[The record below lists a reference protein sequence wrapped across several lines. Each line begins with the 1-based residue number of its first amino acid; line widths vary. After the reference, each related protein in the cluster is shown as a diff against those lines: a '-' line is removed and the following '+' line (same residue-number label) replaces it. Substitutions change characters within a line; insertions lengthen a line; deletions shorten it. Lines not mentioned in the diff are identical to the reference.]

1 MIDAGKEGEFSGYIK
16 GNPDGTEIWYGGKES
31 YQENSYRTEFALV
44 KGKKI
49 LKRIPLHISSGNILR
64 AAKDDGKLYIGD
76 LHNNTIYIISFLL
89 NPLRYQIDTIRT
101 AEPFTNILTAKNEFY
116 TLTNSGRINVW
127 NKKNL
132 QEQIAIGGDY
142 LPNSYY
148 KDRKGNIWVSTI
160 DKGLILYNKNRLNN
174 IQMPEGFT
182 NTNFLSIAAKV
193 DGALLAGN
201 YYGQLLEVKGNEAN
215 VHQVV
220 NKSMSRQRKILV
232 HHGDIYSFADESIR
246 VNYEPSPA
254 QHPRYQAPIGGKTA
268 VIYNDSIIVIGTTG
282 GFFKHNT
289 KTQKITVKTT
299 YIRVTSMAK
308 ANSGEIYIG
317 SIDGLYKFNVEKD
330 TVEQILPNNP
340 LLKARITAV
349 AYTPDSIL
357 WVAMANN
364 GIIVIKDN
372 KVIKNITMDEGLIS
386 NSCLSVTP
394 GRLNQIWVGTT
405 KGISIVNYK
414 YKNEKISFSIQ
425 NLSTKDGLTNN
436 GINEMLY
443 RNDTVYAATT
453 DGISVIPANITI
465 PDYNIPVYVTQMMV
479 NQRDTLIAAKYALEP
494 NQRNIFI
501 RFAAIELDGHFKN
514 FQYTLNDND
523 NWISLKENILNL
535 QLTHGNHILKVR
547 AVDVNGRIGKEI
559 LKIEFDIRIPFWETL
574 WFWLLTGILVQIIL
588 FYIIHRHLK
597 KRREE
602 KLARKI
608 ASVQT
613 AAIEQQAFT
622 SLMNPHFMF
631 NALNSI
637 QHYINLQDR
646 KNANRYLS
654 DFASLIR
661 RNFEAAQESF
671 VPLEEEIEN
680 IKIYL
685 NLELM
690 RFDDRF
696 QFTLTIDE
704 DLDVEDWMVPTMVL
718 QPLLENALL
727 HGIMPSAQP
736 GEISIRFREQEKDLL
751 IQITDNGIGV
761 ANSKVL
767 KGFDAHKSRGT
778 ELIYKRIKALS
789 HFGDKPIA
797 IIMEPAFDNETHP
810 GNQVS
815 LLIPHSLYDSWRA
828 ARP

>member
-1 MIDAGKEGEFSGYIK
+1 
-16 GNPDGTEIWYGGKES
+16 
-31 YQENSYRTEFALV
+31 
-44 KGKKI
+44 
-49 LKRIPLHISSGNILR
+49 
-64 AAKDDGKLYIGD
+64 
-76 LHNNTIYIISFLL
+76 
-89 NPLRYQIDTIRT
+89 
-101 AEPFTNILTAKNEFY
+101 
-116 TLTNSGRINVW
+116 
-127 NKKNL
+127 
-132 QEQIAIGGDY
+132 
-142 LPNSYY
+142 
-148 KDRKGNIWVSTI
+148 
-160 DKGLILYNKNRLNN
+160 
-174 IQMPEGFT
+174 
-182 NTNFLSIAAKV
+182 
-193 DGALLAGN
+193 
-201 YYGQLLEVKGNEAN
+201 
-215 VHQVV
+215 
-220 NKSMSRQRKILV
+220 
-232 HHGDIYSFADESIR
+232 
-246 VNYEPSPA
+246 
-254 QHPRYQAPIGGKTA
+254 
-268 VIYNDSIIVIGTTG
+268 
-282 GFFKHNT
+282 
-289 KTQKITVKTT
+289 
-299 YIRVTSMAK
+299 
-308 ANSGEIYIG
+308 
-317 SIDGLYKFNVEKD
+317 
-330 TVEQILPNNP
+330 
-340 LLKARITAV
+340 
-349 AYTPDSIL
+349 
-357 WVAMANN
+357 
-364 GIIVIKDN
+364 
-372 KVIKNITMDEGLIS
+372 
-386 NSCLSVTP
+386 
-394 GRLNQIWVGTT
+394 
-405 KGISIVNYK
+405 
-414 YKNEKISFSIQ
+414 
-425 NLSTKDGLTNN
+425 
-436 GINEMLY
+436 
-443 RNDTVYAATT
+443 
-453 DGISVIPANITI
+453 
-465 PDYNIPVYVTQMMV
+465 
-479 NQRDTLIAAKYALEP
+479 
-494 NQRNIFI
+494 
-501 RFAAIELDGHFKN
+501 
-514 FQYTLNDND
+514 
-523 NWISLKENILNL
+523 
-535 QLTHGNHILKVR
+535 THGNHILKVR